1 MVSSNLG
8 RKVQIKDRNNV
19 ELKQVD
25 EFCYLGT
32 VIEEKGGCSKS
43 VRARIGKV
51 WQKWR
56 EVTGVVC
63 DKRMP
68 LKMKAKIYKSVI
80 RSVLLKI
87 GKKHIKKVKFVR
99 FLGLLL
105 DEHLSWK
112 YHLSELSKKL
122 ARCCG
127 MFFKI
132 RNMVPHEVLIC
143 LYNALFLSFLQYGI
157 IVWGQ
162 TFNTYLDPLFK
173 IQKKTVR
180 AISFQPPLS
189 PSSPIFKDLQLL
201 ELSAIFRLKLLT
213 FVFDSIHGN
222 LPICFNNFFLLGSS
236 VHQYC
241 TRQAN
246 KGDLYLVNRNTLQ
259 YGLKSLR
266 YLGAKLWNDV
276 PVEIRN
282 IRLKNLFK
290 LQLKIHLQNL

>member
-1 MVSSNLG
+1 MQTRNNDNTDSGNIKLIAFRKLNLAFISSNM
-8 RKVQIKDRNNV
+8 
-19 ELKQVD
+19 
-25 EFCYLGT
+25 
-32 VIEEKGGCSKS
+32 
-43 VRARIGKV
+43 
-51 WQKWR
+51 QK
-56 EVTGVVC
+56 
-63 DKRMP
+63 
-68 LKMKAKIYKSVI
+68 
-80 RSVLLKI
+80 
-87 GKKHIKKVKFVR
+87 
-99 FLGLLL
+99 
-105 DEHLSWK
+105 
-112 YHLSELSKKL
+112 
-122 ARCCG
+122 
-127 MFFKI
+127 
-132 RNMVPHEVLIC
+132 
-143 LYNALFLSFLQYGI
+143 
-157 IVWGQ
+157 Q

-246 KGDLYLVNRNTLQ
+246 KGDLYLVNKNTLQ